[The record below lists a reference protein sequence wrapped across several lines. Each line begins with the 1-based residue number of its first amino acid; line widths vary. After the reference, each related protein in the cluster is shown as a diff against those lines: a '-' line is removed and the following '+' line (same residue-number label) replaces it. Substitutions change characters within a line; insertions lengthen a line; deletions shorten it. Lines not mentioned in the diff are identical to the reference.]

1 MAADGAAWLAT
12 VAGQRLLADERP
24 HLRAAARR
32 FHGDAVLWL
41 GCTPALL
48 DTASRCLVRTRFYA
62 TPNWRHGGADAEG
75 SHFHAVAI
83 DPAHLPFAS
92 RSVDGTVLHHV
103 LETAADQRTALR
115 EAVRVLRPGG
125 RLLVLGL
132 NPASLWQLARP
143 RAAFRDLHPVAVP
156 RLYEWLAV
164 LGMEREASTV
174 YLNYRSLLPLALR
187 GEWWQRASRWLGA
200 RRLPVGGSFLV
211 SATKVGH
218 RLIDQRAAADPS
230 TLQPASLPA
239 VPRTA
244 APAAGA
250 HV

>member
-1 MAADGAAWLAT
+1 M
-12 VAGQRLLADERP
+12 
-24 HLRAAARR
+24 
-32 FHGDAVLWL
+32 LWL

-48 DTASRCLVRTRFYA
+48 DTASRCLVRARFYA
-62 TPNWRHGGADAEG
+62 ASNWPEGCAGVHG
-75 SHFHAVAI
+75 SHFQAVAI
-83 DPAHLPFAS
+83 DSVQLPFPS
-92 RSVDGTVLHHV
+92 HSVDGAVLHHL

-125 RLLVLGL
+125 RLLVLGV

-143 RAAFRDLHPVAVP
+143 RAVFRHLHPVAVH

-174 YLNYRSLLPLALR
+174 YLNYRSLLPVALR
-187 GEWWQRASRWLGA
+187 SEWWQRASGWLHA
-200 RRLPVGGSFLV
+200 RRLPVGGSYLV
-211 SATKVGH
+211 AATKVGH
-218 RLIDQRAAADPS
+218 RLIDQRAAAGDPS
-230 TLQPASLPA
+230 TLQPTSLPA

-250 HV
+250 RT